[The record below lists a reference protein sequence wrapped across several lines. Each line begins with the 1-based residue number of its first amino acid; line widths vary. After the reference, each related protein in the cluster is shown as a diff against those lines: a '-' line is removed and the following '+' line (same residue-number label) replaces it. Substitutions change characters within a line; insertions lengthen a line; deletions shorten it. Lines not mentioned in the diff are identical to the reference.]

1 MARNTQAKTSNADA
15 VMGAEVEYEL
25 TPSAIEAIQKLEAH
39 YKAIQ
44 VTRPMQGYMGPM
56 QNGGRLRGGHGQPM
70 FSDNYLACIAQTRRE
85 HFPVQ
90 PLTIYVKGEAL
101 VKTSSY
107 EMVAATSQVAFTIGG
122 KRHLFSFIVESDE
135 YQDLTE
141 FSGML
146 LAPVPTGVV
155 EFIEVEKATAKTSGE
170 ETLGFY
176 LTTEREPLK
185 VGDRVRQMLDN
196 DRTFVVVEKLTQ
208 DRYAPNQSPDE
219 PFKDLIVV
227 EVTVNYSP
235 EFGAI
240 PALNG
245 QPFKVYSGTYMLA
258 GQAK

>member
-1 MARNTQAKTSNADA
+1 MVRNTQAKTSNSDA
-15 VMGAEVEYEL
+15 TMVGEVEYEL

-44 VTRPMQGYMGPM
+44 VARPMQGYMGPM
-56 QNGGRLRGGHGQPM
+56 QNGARLRGHHGQPM
-70 FSDNYLACIAQTRRE
+70 FSDNYLACIAQTRRD

-101 VKTSSY
+101 VKTPSY

-122 KRHLFSFIVESDE
+122 KRHLFNFVVESDE

-146 LAPVPTGVV
+146 LAPVPSGVV

-170 ETLGFY
+170 ETLGIY

-196 DRTFVVVEKLTQ
+196 DHTFVVVEKLTQ
-208 DRYAPNQSPDE
+208 DRYAPNQNPDE

-227 EVTVNYSP
+227 EVSVQYNP
-235 EFGAI
+235 ESGAI
-240 PALNG
+240 PALQG
-245 QPFKVYSGTYMLA
+245 QAFKAYSGVFIKA
-258 GQAK
+258 PVVK